1 MEISLANHLVFIL
14 NAVFFWLAWRSFKP
28 VALITGNHFALKRIQ
43 RTLRSAQIRRTP
55 KVQRPTKG
63 RRSSDVA
70 LNELRLLQS
79 ELSQST
85 GRAQAELL
93 SFLPAL
99 ALSGLVLMA
108 AYLYL
113 PATLSTNWFA
123 VPLGLSGCRH
133 LLIALNSSSHKIKS
147 VLSRALLEKRQWFY
161 TTRSLFEILTA
172 LAFLVLH

>member
-43 RTLRSAQIRRTP
+43 RTLRSAQIRRT
-55 KVQRPTKG
+55 PTKG

>member
-1 MEISLANHLVFIL
+1 MEISIANHLAFIL
-14 NAVFFWLAWRSFKP
+14 NTAFFWLAWKIFKP
-28 VALITGNHFALKRIQ
+28 IALIIGNHFARKRL
-43 RTLRSAQIRRTP
+43 LRAIRNAQIRRF
-55 KVQRPTKG
+55 R
-63 RRSSDVA
+63 A
-70 LNELRLLQS
+70 

-99 ALSGLVLMA
+99 AISGLLLMA
-108 AYLYL
+108 VYLYL

-133 LLIALNSSSHKIKS
+133 LVMALNSSSHKIKS

-161 TTRSLFEILTA
+161 SIRSLFEILTA